1 MSKKN
6 QLYFF
11 FLAVLVTIWLTN
23 YSTSQENEDK
33 KYTLEKIDIEN
44 DIPIPSAK
52 PADEYS
58 GGYDHWESSI
68 IPIETEN
75 PQVK

>member
-1 MSKKN
+1 MSKKD

-23 YSTSQENEDK
+23 HSTSQEKEDK

-44 DIPIPSAK
+44 NTPVPSTT
-52 PADEYS
+52 PAEEAS

-68 IPIETEN
+68 IPIETEK